1 MMKRDEIE
9 TLLPWYA
16 AGTLS
21 RSDADRV
28 EQALASD
35 QELAQCFELIR
46 KELAETIYL
55 NETLGAPS
63 QRAAEKLFAAIDAE
77 DAQSRGRRR
86 QRLDPSPPRCWPPP
100 SSIATWRPT
109 QAAAQIAPGRA
120 RSICSCISRGS
131 IPRPLRA
138 R

>member
-1 MMKRDEIE
+1 MKFYIASALKSVAVTAGTVPWSGTAAAAPLPLFRMRKRDEIE

-35 QELAQCFELIR
+35 QELAQCFDLIR
-46 KELAETIYL
+46 RELAETVDL

-63 QRAAEKLFAAIDAE
+63 PRAAAKLFAAIDAE
-77 DAQSRGRRR
+77 EAQLGGPRR
-86 QRLDPSPPRCWPPP
+86 QRLDQPPHCSSP
-100 SSIATWRPT
+100 
-109 QAAAQIAPGRA
+109 
-120 RSICSCISRGS
+120 
-131 IPRPLRA
+131 
-138 R
+138 

>member
-77 DAQSRGRRR
+77 DAQSRRSA
-86 QRLDPSPPRCWPPP
+86 PSALRPIAPSAGLPLLNPPRPPP
-100 SSIATWRPT
+100 E
-109 QAAAQIAPGRA
+109 IAPGRA

>member
-1 MMKRDEIE
+1 MKRDEIE

-55 NETLGAPS
+55 NETLGAIS
-63 QRAAEKLFAAIDAE
+63 ACCREVVRRDRCGGCTITRAA
-77 DAQSRGRRR
+77 
-86 QRLDPSPPRCWPPP
+86 PSALR
-100 SSIATWRPT
+100 SIALS
-109 QAAAQIAPGRA
+109 AGL
-120 RSICSCISRGS
+120 
-131 IPRPLRA
+131 PLA
-138 R
+138 

>member
-1 MMKRDEIE
+1 MVHRPEGTAIGGAESMMKRDEIE

-77 DAQSRGRRR
+77 DAQSGGRRR
-86 QRLDPSPPRCWPPP
+86 QRLDPSPSLLASP
-100 SSIATWRPT
+100 
-109 QAAAQIAPGRA
+109 
-120 RSICSCISRGS
+120 
-131 IPRPLRA
+131 
-138 R
+138 